1 MQGANSTSKSPVPI
15 ISRFA
20 FVLAMALLFGSLLAP
35 VVEAEKIP
43 ANGLSIARRVQL
55 QKDMCLSD
63 GGTFT
68 KKKTPFGATITNCI
82 GGTGTGKC
90 VNTKKHTD
98 CSIPFTPIPVDPNAP
113 APTSGSAGGI
123 DTGGPGNGGGP
134 VLDGPAPTGGNAG
147 GIDTGGAGAGGPI
160 ILSGNA
166 GGTGAVAKAANSDH
180 ERAVK
185 APRDKAKKHCG
196 GKKRR

>member
-1 MQGANSTSKSPVPI
+1 MQGANSTLRSTIPI
-15 ISRFA
+15 IARFA
-20 FVLAMALLFGSLLAP
+20 VMLTLALLFGSLLAP
-35 VVEAEKIP
+35 VADAEKIP

-55 QKDMCLSD
+55 QKDMCISD

-82 GGTGTGKC
+82 GGTGSGKC

-113 APTSGSAGGI
+113 APTTGNAGGLGSGG
-123 DTGGPGNGGGP
+123 TGTGGGP

-147 GIDTGGAGAGGPI
+147 GIDTGGAGSGGPI

-166 GGTGAVAKAANSDH
+166 GGTGAVAKAANSDQ

-185 APRDKAKKHCG
+185 APRDKTKKHRG